1 MAVPT
6 YEYFMLPT
14 LKLIAD
20 NCEYNNRDINE
31 KVADML
37 NLSEEDK
44 QELLPSKA
52 QKMYHNR
59 AGWARTYLKNAGL
72 IYSPTR
78 GVSKITKRGIDLLAT
93 NPKTITKDFL
103 MQYDEFKEF
112 LNINDKNNITLQNVE
127 NSINIIDQK
136 TPDELI
142 AEANSILTSHLESDL
157 LDRILENSPTFFE
170 VLVAKL
176 LLKMGYGGSEDDIL
190 QNRGK
195 SGDEGIDGIIKQ
207 DILGIDKI
215 YIQAK
220 RWSEKVSRPEVQK
233 FVGAVHGQNA
243 SRGVFITTSS
253 FTKEA
258 VDYAKNINSNIIL
271 VDGYLLVKLMI
282 KFDIG
287 VQVKETILIKKID
300 EDFFLDY

>member
-52 QKMYHNR
+52 QKTYYSR
-59 AGWARTYLKNAGL
+59 AGWARTYLKKAGL

-112 LNINDKNNITLQNVE
+112 LNIDDKNNITLQNVE